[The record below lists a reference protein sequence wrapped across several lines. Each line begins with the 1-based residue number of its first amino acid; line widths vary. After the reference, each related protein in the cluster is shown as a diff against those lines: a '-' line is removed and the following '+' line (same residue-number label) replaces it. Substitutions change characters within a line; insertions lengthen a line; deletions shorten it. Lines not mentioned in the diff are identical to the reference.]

1 MEDEKILIILVVSSF
16 LLLGFSL
23 FANINGIFNFLANPL
38 IGDGLGTLC
47 NSEQD
52 CKDFCQN
59 NFGRCMSYCADNPSN
74 ELCDRFGEIKWKL
87 IWINF

>member
-38 IGDGLGTLC
+38 VGDGLGTLC

-59 NFGRCMSYCADNPSN
+59 NFGRCSDYCTKNPSN
-74 ELCDRFGEIKWKL
+74 KFCSSLFEK
-87 IWINF
+87 